1 MPDVEVADHSFL
13 GGRLLLREPKRGHR
27 SGTDAVLLAAAAP
40 LQPGQHLVDVG
51 AGAGAAGLAVLC
63 RVPGATATLI
73 ERDPEM
79 AALARHNIAANGFT
93 ARAEVVEADL
103 RALNVS
109 RDLGGRLGDVV
120 ISNPP
125 FYLAGTTRLSE
136 ISQKARSHVLD
147 GMDHGEWAAKVLG
160 FARPRG
166 LAVIIHRPDA
176 LPALLA
182 AASGRAAVRLRAV
195 HPRES
200 ELAARILLSLA
211 PGRRSPMV
219 IEPNL
224 TLHDDS
230 GRFTSKAE
238 SIHRGDSTL

>member
-93 ARAEVVEADL
+93 DRAEVVEADL
-103 RALNVS
+103 RVLNAS
-109 RDLGGRLGDVV
+109 RCSRLGDVV

-125 FYLAGTTRLSE
+125 FFLAGTTRLSE
-136 ISQKARSHVLD
+136 NSQKARSHVLD
-147 GMDHGEWAAKVLG
+147 GMDHGDWAAKVLG
-160 FARPRG
+160 FAHPRG
-166 LAVIIHRPDA
+166 LAIIIHRPDA

-182 AASGRAAVRLRAV
+182 AASGRAAVRLRTI
-195 HPRES
+195 HPRKS
-200 ELAARILLSLA
+200 ELAVRILLSLA
-211 PGRRSPMV
+211 PGRRSPFV
-219 IEPNL
+219 IESSL
-224 TLHDDS
+224 ALHDDY
-230 GRFTSKAE
+230 GRFTSGVE
-238 SIHRGDSTL
+238 YIHRGDDTL